1 MLVPVI
7 GLVQVG
13 WQSMADRYDYLPG
26 IGLSIAIIWAARE
39 WIPRSVPNLPA
50 LLGWLAV
57 AGCLA
62 ATRQQVAYWTK
73 SETLFRHAVETTPG
87 SGFLESSLGR
97 ALFLEGRQEE
107 AMEHLQQGLALAPD
121 DPGIHYNLGNALQA
135 LGRLPQALEQFEIA
149 VHLAP
154 KDPVDQFTLA
164 DALLK
169 SGRADE
175 AIRHLD
181 IVLQI
186 LPDHADS
193 HCELGAAYMR
203 TGRAKEAIAE
213 YEKALQIQPDHLE
226 ANAYLAWVLASNPD
240 SSLRD
245 GGKAVNLALRA
256 DHLSGGRD
264 PIIIATLGAAYAEA
278 GRFPEAVAT
287 AQRALQQFS
296 GDQSHSPLAATL
308 RAQLAL
314 YQAGSPFRDASP
326 AGLPPAAADR

>member
-1 MLVPVI
+1 
-7 GLVQVG
+7 
-13 WQSMADRYDYLPG
+13 
-26 IGLSIAIIWAARE
+26 
-39 WIPRSVPNLPA
+39 
-50 LLGWLAV
+50 LGWLAV

-62 ATRQQVAYWTK
+62 ATRLQVGYWTN
-73 SETLFRHAVETTPG
+73 SETLFRHAVETTAG

-107 AMEHLQQGLALAPD
+107 AMEHLQRGLALAPD
-121 DPGIHYNLGNALQA
+121 DPGVHYNLGNALQA

-154 KDPVDQFTLA
+154 KDPVNQFTLA

-169 SGRADE
+169 SGRAEE
-175 AIRHLD
+175 AIRHLE

-193 HCELGAAYMR
+193 HCELGGAYMR
-203 TGRAKEAIAE
+203 TGRDKEAVAE

-226 ANAYLAWVLASNPD
+226 ANANLAWILASNQD

-245 GGKAVNLALRA
+245 GVKAVNLALRA

-264 PIIIATLGAAYAEA
+264 PVVIAALGAAYAEV
-278 GRFPEAVAT
+278 GRFPEAAAT
-287 AQRALQQFS
+287 AQRALQQLS
-296 GDQSHSPLAATL
+296 GDQSHSRLAATL

-314 YQAGSPFRDASP
+314 YPAGSPFRDASP
-326 AGLPPAAADR
+326 AGMPPDAAGR